1 MALKE
6 DGRLA
11 IRETLKLAWWDVMSN
26 WKQGFALLVVL
37 SIPSILLYA
46 TGTMKWLMSINA
58 VPSWTQG
65 LVFLVFYLLMLLFSC
80 AIYVLFIR
88 LFLVGPQYVFRISA
102 GDVARYALRFIW
114 KGIQFALLTLAAMM
128 VLAIPYVVVSMFLG
142 FIMGAL
148 AGGAE
153 LGSGLIFLL
162 SLILWLAIMVVYMAI
177 AVRVYPTFFGTTL
190 GQVIRFRESWRTM
203 HGYTWRTIMALV
215 PPIII
220 KLASFYAIWVL
231 MMRELASGGPAAM
244 VEFVSGLWW
253 VGLVMLPV
261 SYISY
266 GWAVGILSH
275 IYKDMWPAP
284 AILDTPVY
292 TESD

>member
-128 VLAIPYVVVSMFLG
+128 ILAIPYVVVSMFLG

-284 AILDTPVY
+284 AILDAPVHA
-292 TESD
+292 EGN